1 MISHPILACT
11 ICGYHSPENTSDAAG
26 YSIFFLLIVILLIL
40 GSVIFF
46 MVRVMRRERDNLDP
60 ELQDDYVPAPPASR

>member
-1 MISHPILACT
+1 MISPSIIACS

-40 GSVIFF
+40 GAVTFF
-46 MVRVMRRERDNLDP
+46 MVRVMRRESANLDP
-60 ELQDDYVPAPPASR
+60 ELQDDYVPAPSAHR